1 MTRYYWRF
9 NETFD
14 PCDGLD
20 GGRDLTPEQYAAACD
35 QFGEPICAAHWQKM
49 ADDGSLPKA
58 KTAKKKATT
67 KKADAPADDTDTT
80 TDTATDAG
88 EQ

>member
-35 QFGEPICAAHWQKM
+35 QFGEPICAAH
-49 ADDGSLPKA
+49 
-58 KTAKKKATT
+58 
-67 KKADAPADDTDTT
+67 
-80 TDTATDAG
+80 
-88 EQ
+88 